1 MNRCVFVGRIVSD
14 FDVREVK
21 GRNGDTKR
29 LRFRL
34 GVRRPRGGDGEK
46 AAMDFATMVAFGS
59 RAEFITRN
67 FKRNDYI
74 WVCASFR
81 SDEYTDRDGNKRR
94 DEYFL
99 VEEAGFC
106 TPPANGGSGNAGS
119 GEVATQD
126 GGGNPLKEFMTGSEE
141 GLPF

>member
-1 MNRCVFVGRIVSD
+1 MNRCIFVGRIVSD

-34 GVRRPRGGDGEK
+34 GVRRLRAGDSEK
-46 AAMDFATMVAFGS
+46 TMDFATMVAFGP
-59 RAEFITRN
+59 RAEFITKH

-74 WVCASFR
+74 WICASFR
-81 SDEYTDRDGNKRR
+81 SDEYTDRDGNRRR

-106 TPPANGGSGNAGS
+106 TPPANGNDDTNGS
-119 GEVATQD
+119 GEAAVRD
-126 GGGNPLKEFMTGSEE
+126 NGDNPLKEFMTSNDE